1 MLRPDN
7 CTDVQRL
14 KTAKKM
20 KKLILMLLMAECCLM
35 TAHAQKTVVSQT
47 NQKVFDT
54 VEQMPEYPGGMQAMI
69 EFLQTNMKYP
79 EDAAKQK
86 VEGRVMVQFV
96 VETDGSVSDVHV
108 AKQVFPSLD
117 AEAVRVVQAMP
128 KWTPGKE
135 KGKVV
140 RAKYNLPIVFRM

>member
-1 MLRPDN
+1 
-7 CTDVQRL
+7 
-14 KTAKKM
+14 M

-54 VEQMPEYPGGMQAMI
+54 VDQMPEYPGGMQAMI
-69 EFLQTNMKYP
+69 EFLQANMKYP

-96 VETDGSVSDVHV
+96 VETDGSISDVHV

-117 AEAVRVVQAMP
+117 AEAIRVVQAMP

-140 RAKYNLPIVFRM
+140 RVKYNLPIVFRM

>member
-1 MLRPDN
+1 
-7 CTDVQRL
+7 
-14 KTAKKM
+14 M
-20 KKLILMLLMAECCLM
+20 KKLILMLLVAECCLM
-35 TAHAQKTVVSQT
+35 TANAQKTVVSQT
-47 NQKVFDT
+47 DQKVFDT

-117 AEAVRVVQAMP
+117 AEAIRVVQAMP

-140 RAKYNLPIVFRM
+140 RVKYNLPIVFRM

>member
-1 MLRPDN
+1 
-7 CTDVQRL
+7 
-14 KTAKKM
+14 M
-20 KKLILMLLMAECCLM
+20 KKLILMLLVAECCLI
-35 TAHAQKTVVSQT
+35 TANAQKTVVSQT
-47 NQKVFDT
+47 DQKVFDT

-117 AEAVRVVQAMP
+117 AEAIRVVQAMP

-140 RAKYNLPIVFRM
+140 RVKYNLPIVFRM

>member
-7 CTDVQRL
+7 STDVQRL

-69 EFLQTNMKYP
+69 AFLQTNMKYP

-86 VEGRVMVQFV
+86 VEGRVMVQFI
-96 VETDGSVSDVHV
+96 VETDGSISDVHV

-117 AEAVRVVQAMP
+117 AEAIRVVQAMP
-128 KWTPGKE
+128 KWRPGKE
-135 KGKVV
+135 KGNVV
-140 RAKYNLPIVFRM
+140 RVKYNLPIVFRM

>member
-7 CTDVQRL
+7 STDVQRL

-35 TAHAQKTVVSQT
+35 TANAQKTVVSQT

-69 EFLQTNMKYP
+69 AFLQTNMKYP

-86 VEGRVMVQFV
+86 VEGRVMVQFI
-96 VETDGSVSDVHV
+96 VETDGSISDVHV

-117 AEAVRVVQAMP
+117 AEAIRVVQAMP

-135 KGKVV
+135 KGNVV
-140 RAKYNLPIVFRM
+140 RVKYNLPIVFRM

>member
-1 MLRPDN
+1 
-7 CTDVQRL
+7 
-14 KTAKKM
+14 M
-20 KKLILMLLMAECCLM
+20 KKLILMLLMAGGCLM
-35 TAHAQKTVVSQT
+35 TANAQKTVVSQT

-69 EFLQTNMKYP
+69 AFLQTNMKYP

-135 KGKVV
+135 KGRVV
-140 RAKYNLPIVFRM
+140 RVKYLLPIVFRM

>member
-1 MLRPDN
+1 MI
-7 CTDVQRL
+7 
-14 KTAKKM
+14 KTVKKM
-20 KKLILMLLMAECCLM
+20 KKLILMLLMAGGCLM
-35 TAHAQKTVVSQT
+35 TANAQKTVVSQT

-135 KGKVV
+135 KGRVV
-140 RAKYNLPIVFRM
+140 RVKYLLPIVFRM

>member
-7 CTDVQRL
+7 STDVQRL

-117 AEAVRVVQAMP
+117 AEAIRVVQAMP
-128 KWTPGKE
+128 KWMPGKE

-140 RAKYNLPIVFRM
+140 RVKYNLPIVFRM

>member
-1 MLRPDN
+1 
-7 CTDVQRL
+7 
-14 KTAKKM
+14 M
-20 KKLILMLLMAECCLM
+20 KKLILMFLMAGCFLM
-35 TAHAQKTVVSQT
+35 TANAQKTVVSQT

-69 EFLQTNMKYP
+69 EFLQANMKYP

-117 AEAVRVVQAMP
+117 AEAIRVVQAMP

-140 RAKYNLPIVFRM
+140 RVKYNLPIVFRM

>member
-7 CTDVQRL
+7 STDVQRL

-69 EFLQTNMKYP
+69 AFLQTNMKYP

-86 VEGRVMVQFV
+86 VEGRVMVQFIV
-96 VETDGSVSDVHV
+96 DTDGSISDVHV

-117 AEAVRVVQAMP
+117 AEAIRVVQAMP

-135 KGKVV
+135 KGNVV
-140 RAKYNLPIVFRM
+140 RVKYNLPIVFRM

>member
-1 MLRPDN
+1 
-7 CTDVQRL
+7 
-14 KTAKKM
+14 M
-20 KKLILMLLMAECCLM
+20 KKLILMLLMAGCCLM
-35 TAHAQKTVVSQT
+35 TANAQKTVVSQT

-69 EFLQTNMKYP
+69 AFLQTNMKYP

-86 VEGRVMVQFV
+86 VEGRVMVQFI
-96 VETDGSVSDVHV
+96 VETDGSISDVHV

-117 AEAVRVVQAMP
+117 AEAIRVVQAMP

-135 KGKVV
+135 KGRVV
-140 RAKYNLPIVFRM
+140 RVKYNLPIVFRM

>member
-1 MLRPDN
+1 
-7 CTDVQRL
+7 
-14 KTAKKM
+14 M
-20 KKLILMLLMAECCLM
+20 KKLVLLSLMAIFCFM

-47 NQKVFDT
+47 NQKVYDS

-69 EFLQTNMKYP
+69 EFIQSNLRYP
-79 EDAAKQK
+79 DDAAKQK

-117 AEAVRVVQAMP
+117 AEAIRVVQAMP
-128 KWTPGKE
+128 KWTPGKD
-135 KGKVV
+135 KGEVV
-140 RAKYNLPIVFRM
+140 RVKYNLPFVFRM

>member
-1 MLRPDN
+1 
-7 CTDVQRL
+7 
-14 KTAKKM
+14 M
-20 KKLILMLLMAECCLM
+20 KKLILMLFMLECCLM
-35 TAHAQKTVVSQT
+35 TANAQKTVVSQT

-54 VEQMPEYPGGMQAMI
+54 VEQMPEYTGGMQAMI
-69 EFLQTNMKYP
+69 AFLQTNMKYP

-135 KGKVV
+135 KGRVV
-140 RAKYNLPIVFRM
+140 RVKYLLPIVFRM

>member
-1 MLRPDN
+1 
-7 CTDVQRL
+7 
-14 KTAKKM
+14 M
-20 KKLILMLLMAECCLM
+20 KKLILMLLMAVCCLM
-35 TAHAQKTVVSQT
+35 TANAQKTVVSQT

-54 VEQMPEYPGGMQAMI
+54 VDQMPEYPGGMQAMI
-69 EFLQTNMKYP
+69 EFLQANMKYP

-96 VETDGSVSDVHV
+96 VETDGSISDVHV

-117 AEAVRVVQAMP
+117 AEAIRVVQAMP
-128 KWTPGKE
+128 RWTPGKE

-140 RAKYNLPIVFRM
+140 RVKYNLPIVFRM

>member
-7 CTDVQRL
+7 STDVQRL

-69 EFLQTNMKYP
+69 AFLQTKMKYP

-86 VEGRVMVQFV
+86 VEGRVMVQFI
-96 VETDGSVSDVHV
+96 VETDGSISDVHV

-117 AEAVRVVQAMP
+117 AEAIRVVQAMP

-135 KGKVV
+135 KGNVV
-140 RAKYNLPIVFRM
+140 RVKYNLPIVFRM

>member
-7 CTDVQRL
+7 STDVQRL

-69 EFLQTNMKYP
+69 AFLQTNMKYP

-86 VEGRVMVQFV
+86 VEGRVMVQFI

-117 AEAVRVVQAMP
+117 AEAIRVVQAMP

-135 KGKVV
+135 KGQVV
-140 RAKYNLPIVFRM
+140 RVKYNLPIVFRM